1 MMYIVFYT
9 MYLWKIFIDISK
21 RFVMKINL
29 VMQVDDMLADFQTKV
44 KTHNSVLKMVQ
55 IYVAHMTKMSM
66 G

>member
-1 MMYIVFYT
+1 MYIVFYT
-9 MYLWKIFIDISK
+9 MYLWKVFIDISK

-29 VMQVDDMLADFQTKV
+29 VMKVDDMLADFQTKV